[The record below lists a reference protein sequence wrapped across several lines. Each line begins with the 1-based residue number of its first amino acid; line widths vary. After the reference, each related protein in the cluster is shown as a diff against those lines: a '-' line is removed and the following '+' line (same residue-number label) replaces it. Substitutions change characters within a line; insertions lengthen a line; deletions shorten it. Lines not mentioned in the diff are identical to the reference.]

1 MATPGI
7 TSDDM
12 DGDTRDY
19 LNANL
24 KEGLSPDG
32 VFSDWGDCEN
42 DHTASGHATAD
53 GRGDDPLDNAVN
65 FFSSQETGTIS
76 ITGEETNED

>member
-7 TSDDM
+7 RSDDM
-12 DGDTRDY
+12 SEDTRDY

-32 VFSDWGDCEN
+32 VFSDWGDCER
-42 DHTASGHATAD
+42 DHTAAAAAASD
-53 GRGDDPLDNAVN
+53 GRGDDPLENAIN
-65 FFSSQETGTIS
+65 FFSSQATGTIS
-76 ITGEETNED
+76 INGDTNED